1 MASKN
6 SATAEKKTPSAV
18 VSNNNGTVKHSSIE
32 HDNLLTNDQLIF
44 AYKKMLLAR
53 LIDEKEMNL
62 LKQGKILFHIS
73 GPGHEACQVAMAMA
87 MKPAYDWAYPYYRD
101 LAFSLAYGSTAKEI
115 FCENMHRTEGPSSH
129 GRQMP
134 SHYGNKSLRI
144 VGQSSPTG
152 TQYLQ
157 AVGTA
162 MGSRKEHNDEIT
174 YVSSGEG
181 ATSEGEF
188 AEAVS
193 WASREKFPVIF
204 YVQNNKYAISVHVKD
219 QIAGGSVAKLYCNY
233 PNLKTFNIDGTNFV
247 ESFATAKEAV
257 EYARAGNG
265 PCLIEAECVRLF
277 PHSSSDDPK
286 KYMPLEEIE
295 ADKRRDPIPKFE
307 KFLLEQ
313 KIVTQKDIEKFR
325 AEIKHEVEEA
335 ADYAEAAE
343 SPTADTVKRN
353 IFSPNIFVPKEGFVE
368 SEHKGSNIVMVDAI
382 NHALHEEM
390 KRNPKMLVYGE
401 DVADG
406 KGGVFTATKN
416 LTNKFGVERCFNS
429 PLAEASIMG
438 TAIGLA
444 VRGFK
449 PVVEIQFGDYIWP
462 AFMQIKDE
470 LVHMR
475 YRTDG
480 DWSCPVV
487 IRVAVG
493 GFIRGGLY
501 HSQSIEGFFTHI
513 PGLWVA
519 FPSTAADAKGLLKTA
534 IREDNP
540 VLFCEHKGLYRQQ
553 FASSPEPDNDYC
565 LPFGVAKVKKVGNDI
580 TIVTWGFMVQR
591 SIEAARKMEEKGVNC
606 EIIDLRTLCPWDK
619 ETVFNSVRK
628 TGKVLV
634 VHEDTKT
641 GGFGAE
647 IGMQIAEECFQYLDA
662 PLARVAA
669 LDAPIAFAPALE
681 SSILPQEHHITSAL
695 EKLAAF

>member
-1 MASKN
+1 MASKK
-6 SATAEKKTPSAV
+6 STLVEKKNTAAIETNGSMKYAAV
-18 VSNNNGTVKHSSIE
+18 NYK
-32 HDNLLTNDQLIF
+32 NLLSNDRLIA

-53 LIDEKEMNL
+53 MIDEREMNL

-73 GPGHEACQVAMAMA
+73 GPGHEAVQVAVAMA

-101 LAFSLAYGSTAKEI
+101 LAFSLAYGSTARGI
-115 FCENMHRTEGPSSH
+115 LCENMHRVEGPSSH

-134 SHYGNKSLRI
+134 SHYGDKNLRI

-152 TQYLQ
+152 TQFLQ

-162 MGSRKEHNDEIT
+162 MGSVKEGNDEIT

-188 AEAVS
+188 WEAIN
-193 WASREKFPVIF
+193 WATREKFPVLF
-204 YVQNNKYAISVHVKD
+204 VVQNNGYAISVPVEE
-219 QIAGGSVAKLYCNY
+219 QIAGGSLYSLLSGY
-233 PNLKTFNIDGTNFV
+233 PNLKRFRIDGTDFI
-247 ESFATAKEAV
+247 ESFKAAKEAV
-257 EYARAGNG
+257 EYCRGGNG
-265 PCLIEAECVRLF
+265 PAFIEAMCVRLF

-286 KYMPLEEIE
+286 KYRDPKEIE
-295 ADKRRDPIPKFE
+295 EDKKKDPIPKFE
-307 KFLLEQ
+307 RFLIEE
-313 KIVTQKDIEKFR
+313 KILSQPEIEKIR
-325 AEIKHEVEEA
+325 AEVKREVAQA
-335 ADYAEAAE
+335 AEYAESAP
-343 SPTADTVKRN
+343 SPTADTAERN
-353 IFSPNIFVPKEGFVE
+353 VFSPIIVVPKDGFEEPVHTGA
-368 SEHKGSNIVMVDAI
+368 SIVMVDAI

-390 KRNPKMLVYGE
+390 KRNPKVLVYGE

-406 KGGVFTATKN
+406 KGGVFTATKG
-416 LTNKFGVERCFNS
+416 LSTTFGYDRCFNS
-429 PLAEASIMG
+429 PLAEASIVG

-493 GFIRGGLY
+493 GYIRGGLY
-501 HSQSIEGFFTHI
+501 HSQSIEGIFAHI
-513 PGLWVA
+513 PGLWIA
-519 FPSTAADAKGLLKTA
+519 FPSNAADAKGLLKTA

-553 FASSPEPDNDYC
+553 FAATPEPDENYC
-565 LPFGVAKVKKVGNDI
+565 LPFGLAKVKKEGSDI
-580 TIVTWGFMVQR
+580 TIVTWGFLVQR
-591 SIEAARKMEEKGVNC
+591 SIEAARKLEDQGVSC

-619 ETVFNSVRK
+619 ETVYNSVRK
-628 TGKVLV
+628 TGKVLI

-647 IGMQIAEECFQYLDA
+647 IGTQIAEECFQYLDA
-662 PLARVAA
+662 PLMRVAA
-669 LDAPIAFAPALE
+669 LDTPIAFAPALE
-681 SSILPQEHHITSAL
+681 TAILPQEQHITSAL
-695 EKLAAF
+695 EKLAMF

>member
-1 MASKN
+1 MSSKKTTLREKA
-6 SATAEKKTPSAV
+6 SATHT
-18 VSNNNGTVKHSSIE
+18 NGSSTAHSKEVKLTKE
-32 HDNLLTNDQLIF
+32 QLLF
-44 AYKKMLLAR
+44 AYQTMLRAR

-62 LKQGKILFHIS
+62 LKHGKILFHIS
-73 GPGHEACQVAMAMA
+73 GPGHEAVQVAIAMA
-87 MKPAYDWAYPYYRD
+87 MKPKYDWAYPYYRD
-101 LAFSLAYGSTAKEI
+101 LAFSLAYGSTSKEI

-134 SHYGNKSLRI
+134 SHYGNKALRI

-162 MGSRKEHNDEIT
+162 MGSVKEKTDEIV

-188 AEAVS
+188 AEAVA
-193 WASREKFPVIF
+193 WASREKFPVLF
-204 YVQNNKYAISVHVKD
+204 CVQNNKYAISVRIED
-219 QIAGGSVAKLYCNY
+219 QIAGGSVAKLYENY
-233 PNLKTFNIDGTNFV
+233 PDLKTYNIDGTNFL
-247 ESFATAKEAV
+247 ESYQTAVEAV
-257 EYARAGNG
+257 AYCRSGKG
-265 PCLIEAECVRLF
+265 PVLIEADCVRLF

-286 KYMPLEEIE
+286 KYRPHEEIE
-295 ADKRRDPIPKFE
+295 EDKQRDPIPLFE
-307 KFLLEQ
+307 QYLLENKYCTKEQ
-313 KIVTQKDIEKFR
+313 LHSLHKEVKQ
-325 AEIKHEVEEA
+325 EIEEA
-335 ADYAEAAE
+335 VEYAENQP
-343 SPTADTVKRN
+343 SPTADTTERN
-353 IFSPNIFVPKEGFVE
+353 VFSPSIFISKENFTEPTHNGKNV
-368 SEHKGSNIVMVDAI
+368 VMVDAI

-390 KRNPKMLVYGE
+390 KRNPKMIVYGE
-401 DVADG
+401 DVADN
-406 KGGVFTATKN
+406 KGGVFSATKG
-416 LTNKFGVERCFNS
+416 LTNTFGIARCFNS
-429 PLAEASIMG
+429 PLAEASIVG
-438 TAIGLA
+438 TSIGLA

-462 AFMQIKDE
+462 AFMQIKNE

-493 GFIRGGLY
+493 GYIRGGLY
-501 HSQSIEGFFTHI
+501 HSQSIDGIFTHI

-519 FPSTAADAKGLLKTA
+519 MPSTAADAKGLLKTA

-553 FASSPEPDNDYC
+553 FAATPEPDEHYC
-565 LPFGVAKVKKVGNDI
+565 LPFGLAKVKREGSDI

-591 SIEAARKMEEKGVNC
+591 SIEAARKLEERGVSV
-606 EIIDLRTLCPWDK
+606 EIIDLRTLIPWDK

-647 IGMQIAEECFQYLDA
+647 IGMQIAETCFEYLDA

-669 LDAPIAFAPALE
+669 LDAPIPFAPALE
-681 SSILPQEHHITSAL
+681 NTVLPQEYHITNAL
-695 EKLAAF
+695 EKLAAY

>member
-1 MASKN
+1 MASKK
-6 SATAEKKTPSAV
+6 SAVLEKKKPAAV
-18 VSNNNGTVKHSSIE
+18 ESNGTMKYAGTDYQTLITKE
-32 HDNLLTNDQLIF
+32 QLIS

-53 LIDEKEMNL
+53 FIDEKEMNL
-62 LKQGKILFHIS
+62 LKQGKVLFHIS
-73 GPGHEACQVAMAMA
+73 GPGHEAVQVATAMA

-101 LAFSLAYGSTAKEI
+101 LAFSLAFGSTAKGI
-115 FCENMHRTEGPSSH
+115 LCENMHRTEGPSSH

-134 SHYGNKSLRI
+134 SHYGDKSLRI

-162 MGSRKEHNDEIT
+162 MGSVKEGNDEVT

-188 AEAVS
+188 WEAVN

-204 YVQNNKYAISVHVKD
+204 MVQNNGYAISVPVEE
-219 QIAGGSVAKLYCNY
+219 QIAGGSLYNLMSGY
-233 PNLKTFNIDGTNFV
+233 PHMKKSRIDGTDFI
-247 ESFATAKEAV
+247 ESFKAAKEAV
-257 EYARAGNG
+257 EHCRTGKG
-265 PCLIEAECVRLF
+265 PAFIEATCVRLF

-286 KYMPLEEIE
+286 KYRPAEEIE
-295 ADKRRDPIPKFE
+295 SDKKRDPIPKFE
-307 KFLLEQ
+307 RFLIEE
-313 KIVTQKDIEKFR
+313 KILASKDAEKIR
-325 AEIKHEVEEA
+325 AAVKQEVEEA
-335 ADYAEAAE
+335 ADYAEAAS
-343 SPTADTVKRN
+343 SPTADTVERN
-353 IFSPNIFVPKEGFVE
+353 VFSPNITVPKEGFEEPV
-368 SEHKGSNIVMVDAI
+368 HTGSSVVLVDAI

-406 KGGVFTATKN
+406 KGGVFSATKG
-416 LTNKFGVERCFNS
+416 LSTKFGNDRCFNS
-429 PLAEASIMG
+429 PLAEASIVG

-480 DWSCPVV
+480 DWACPVI

-501 HSQSIEGFFTHI
+501 HSQSIEGVFTHI

-519 FPSTAADAKGLLKTA
+519 FPSNAADAKGLLKTA

-553 FASSPEPDNDYC
+553 FAATPEPNDNYC
-565 LPFGVAKVKKVGNDI
+565 LPFGLAKVKKEGSDI

-591 SIEAARKMEEKGVNC
+591 SIEAARKLEEQGVSC
-606 EIIDLRTLCPWDK
+606 EIIDLRTLIPWDK

-628 TGKVLV
+628 TGKVLI

-647 IGMQIAEECFQYLDA
+647 IGTQIAEECFQYLDA
-662 PLARVAA
+662 PLMRVAA

-681 SSILPQEHHITSAL
+681 TSILPQEHHITSAL

>member
-1 MASKN
+1 MAPKR
-6 SATAEKKTPSAV
+6 TAAVKDLPPAAESNGTMKYEKTPFRE
-18 VSNNNGTVKHSSIE
+18 I
-32 HDNLLTNDQLIF
+32 LTDAQLIA
-44 AYKKMLLAR
+44 AYRTMLLAR
-53 LIDEKEMNL
+53 AIDEKEMIL

-73 GPGHEACQVAMAMA
+73 GPGHEAVQTAMAMA
-87 MKPAYDWAYPYYRD
+87 MRPAYDWAYPYYRD
-101 LAFSLAYGSTAKEI
+101 LAFSLAFGSTAKGI
-115 FCENMHRTEGPSSH
+115 LCENMHRTEGPSSH

-134 SHYGNKSLRI
+134 SHYGDKSLRI

-162 MGSRKEHNDEIT
+162 MGSVKEGNDEVT

-188 AEAVS
+188 WEAVN
-193 WASREKFPVIF
+193 WAAREKFPVIF
-204 YVQNNKYAISVHVKD
+204 MVQNNGYAISVPVQE
-219 QIAGGSVAKLYCNY
+219 QIAGGSLYRLMDGY
-233 PNLKTFNIDGTNFV
+233 PNMKKFAVDGTDFV
-247 ESFATAKEAV
+247 ESYKAAKEAV
-257 EYARAGNG
+257 EHCRSGQG
-265 PCLIEAECVRLF
+265 PAFIEASCVRLF

-286 KYMPLEEIE
+286 KYRPAGEIE
-295 ADKRRDPIPKFE
+295 EDKKRDPLPKFE
-307 KFLLEQ
+307 RFLVEQ
-313 KIVTQKDIEKFR
+313 RVLTLKQVEALR
-325 AEIKHEVEEA
+325 AEVRTEVEA
-335 ADYAEAAE
+335 AAEYAEAVT
-343 SPTADTVKRN
+343 SPTADTVERN
-353 IFSPNIFVPKEGFVE
+353 LFSPVIAVPKEGFEEPV
-368 SEHKGSNIVMVDAI
+368 HTGGSIVMVDAI

-406 KGGVFTATKN
+406 KGGVFTATKG
-416 LTNKFGVERCFNS
+416 LTNVFGGERCFNS
-429 PLAEASIMG
+429 PLAEASIVG

-493 GFIRGGLY
+493 GYIRGGLY
-501 HSQSIEGFFTHI
+501 HSQSIEGLFAHI
-513 PGLWVA
+513 PGLWIA
-519 FPSTAADAKGLLKTA
+519 FPSNAADAKGLLKTA

-553 FASSPEPDNDYC
+553 FAASPEPGDEYC
-565 LPFGVAKVKKVGNDI
+565 LPFGVAKVRREGSDI

-591 SIEAARKMEEKGVNC
+591 SIEAARKMEEHGVSC
-606 EIIDLRTLCPWDK
+606 EVIDLRTICPWDR
-619 ETVFNSVRK
+619 EAVFRSVRK
-628 TGKVLV
+628 TGKVLI
-634 VHEDTKT
+634 VHEDNKT

-647 IGMQIAEECFQYLDA
+647 IGTQIAEECFHHLDA
-662 PLARVAA
+662 PLQRVAA
-669 LDAPIAFAPALE
+669 LDTPIAFAPALE
-681 SSILPQEHHITSAL
+681 TSILPQEHHITAAL
-695 EKLAAF
+695 ERLAAF

>member
-1 MASKN
+1 MTS
-6 SATAEKKTPSAV
+6 KKTETLGKNISSEGVPS
-18 VSNNNGTVKHSSIE
+18 NGMLKYASSSYSS
-32 HDNLLTNDQLIF
+32 LLSKDQLIF

-53 LIDEKEMNL
+53 FIDEKEMNL

-73 GPGHEACQVAMAMA
+73 GPGHEAIQVAVAMA

-101 LAFSLAYGSTAKEI
+101 LAFSLAIGSTAKEI
-115 FCENMHRTEGPSSH
+115 LCENMHRIEGPSSH

-134 SHYGNKSLRI
+134 SHFGDKKLRI

-162 MGSRKEHNDEIT
+162 MGSVKEKNDEIT

-188 AEAVS
+188 WEAVN
-193 WASREKFPVIF
+193 WATREKFPVLF
-204 YVQNNKYAISVHVKD
+204 CVQNNKYAISVPVEH
-219 QIAGGSVAKLYCNY
+219 QIAGGSLYKLTSGY
-233 PNLKTFNIDGTNFV
+233 PNLKRFKIDGTDFI
-247 ESFATAKEAV
+247 ESYKAAKEAV
-257 EYARAGNG
+257 EYCRSGNG
-265 PCLIEAECVRLF
+265 PAFIEAECVRLF

-286 KYMPLEEIE
+286 KYRTPEDIADDKLKDPL
-295 ADKRRDPIPKFE
+295 PKFE
-307 KFLLEQ
+307 KFLLDHQ
-313 KIVTQKDIEKFR
+313 IVDHREIDLLRK
-325 AEIKHEVEEA
+325 EIKKEIEEA
-335 ADYAEAAE
+335 ADYAEAAA
-343 SPTADTVKRN
+343 SPTSDTAERN
-353 IFSPNIFVPKEGFVE
+353 VFSPNVVIGEKGFE
-368 SEHKGSNIVMVDAI
+368 EPNHTGKSIVMVDAI

-406 KGGVFTATKN
+406 KGGVFSATKG
-416 LTNKFGVERCFNS
+416 LSSTFGIERCFNS
-429 PLAEASIMG
+429 PLAEASIVG
-438 TAIGLA
+438 TSIGLA

-480 DWSCPVV
+480 EWSCPVV

-493 GFIRGGLY
+493 GYIRGGLY
-501 HSQSIEGFFTHI
+501 HSQSIEGIFTHI

-534 IREDNP
+534 IREENP

-553 FASSPEPDNDYC
+553 FAATPEPSDDYC
-565 LPFGVAKVKKVGNDI
+565 LPFGVAKIKKEGTDI

-591 SIEAARKMEEKGVNC
+591 SIEAARKLEERGVSV
-606 EIIDLRTLCPWDK
+606 EVIDLRTLIPWDK
-619 ETVFNSVRK
+619 ETVYRSAKK

-634 VHEDTKT
+634 VHEDSKT

-647 IGMQIAEECFQYLDA
+647 IAASIAEECFEFLDA
-662 PLARVAA
+662 PLARVAS
-669 LDAPIAFAPALE
+669 LDTPIAFAPALE
-681 SSILPQEHHITSAL
+681 TTILPQEHHITEAL
-695 EKLAAF
+695 EKLAAY

>member
-1 MASKN
+1 MAPKRTAAVKDLPP
-6 SATAEKKTPSAV
+6 SAASNGTMKYEKTPFRE
-18 VSNNNGTVKHSSIE
+18 I
-32 HDNLLTNDQLIF
+32 LTDAQLIA
-44 AYKKMLLAR
+44 AYRTMLLAR
-53 LIDEKEMNL
+53 AIDEKEMIL

-73 GPGHEACQVAMAMA
+73 GPGHEAVQTAMAMA
-87 MKPAYDWAYPYYRD
+87 MRPAYDWAYPYYRD
-101 LAFSLAYGSTAKEI
+101 LAFSLAFGSTAKGI
-115 FCENMHRTEGPSSH
+115 LCENMHRTEGPSSH

-134 SHYGNKSLRI
+134 SHYGDKSLRI

-162 MGSRKEHNDEIT
+162 MGSVKEGNDEVT

-188 AEAVS
+188 WEAVN
-193 WASREKFPVIF
+193 WAAREKFPVIF
-204 YVQNNKYAISVHVKD
+204 MVQNNGYAISVPVQE
-219 QIAGGSVAKLYCNY
+219 QIAGGSLYRLMDGY
-233 PNLKTFNIDGTNFV
+233 PNMKKFAVDGTDFV
-247 ESFATAKEAV
+247 ESYKAAKEAV
-257 EYARAGNG
+257 EHCRSGQG
-265 PCLIEAECVRLF
+265 PAFIEASCVRLF

-286 KYMPLEEIE
+286 KYRPAGEIE
-295 ADKRRDPIPKFE
+295 EDKKRDPLPKFE
-307 KFLLEQ
+307 RFLVEQ
-313 KIVTQKDIEKFR
+313 RVLTLKQAEALR
-325 AEIKHEVEEA
+325 AEVRTEVEA
-335 ADYAEAAE
+335 AAEYAEAAT
-343 SPTADTVKRN
+343 SPTADTVERN
-353 IFSPNIFVPKEGFVE
+353 LFSPVIAVPKEGFEEPV
-368 SEHKGSNIVMVDAI
+368 HTGGSIVMVDAI

-406 KGGVFTATKN
+406 KGGVFTATKG
-416 LTNKFGVERCFNS
+416 LTNVFGGERCFNS
-429 PLAEASIMG
+429 PLAEASIVG

-493 GFIRGGLY
+493 GYIRGGLY
-501 HSQSIEGFFTHI
+501 HSQSIEGLFAHI
-513 PGLWVA
+513 PGLWIA
-519 FPSTAADAKGLLKTA
+519 FPSNAADAKGLLKTA

-553 FASSPEPDNDYC
+553 FAASPEPGDEYC
-565 LPFGVAKVKKVGNDI
+565 LPFGVAKVRREGSDI

-591 SIEAARKMEEKGVNC
+591 SIEAARKMEEHGVSC
-606 EIIDLRTLCPWDK
+606 EVIDLRTICPWDR
-619 ETVFNSVRK
+619 EAVFRSVRK
-628 TGKVLV
+628 TGKVLI
-634 VHEDTKT
+634 VHEDNKT

-647 IGMQIAEECFQYLDA
+647 IGTQIAEECFHHLDA
-662 PLARVAA
+662 PLQRVAA
-669 LDAPIAFAPALE
+669 LDTPIAFAPALE
-681 SSILPQEHHITSAL
+681 TSILPQEHHITAAL
-695 EKLAAF
+695 ERLAAF

>member
-1 MASKN
+1 MASKKSDVLERTT
-6 SATAEKKTPSAV
+6 SAKTGTAI
-18 VSNNNGTVKHSSIE
+18 VSSNGKNGVLNTE
-32 HDNLLTNDQLIF
+32 RLLF
-44 AYKKMLLAR
+44 AYRTMLLAR
-53 LIDEKEMNL
+53 FIDEKEMNL

-73 GPGHEACQVAMAMA
+73 GPGHEAAQVAIAMA
-87 MKPAYDWAYPYYRD
+87 MKPGYDWSYPYYRD
-101 LAFSLAYGSTAKEI
+101 LAFSLAMGSTAKDI
-115 FCENMHRTEGPSSH
+115 LCENMHRIEGPSSH

-134 SHYGNKSLRI
+134 SHYGDKRYRI

-162 MGSRKEHNDEIT
+162 MGSRKEGNDEVT

-188 AEAVS
+188 AEAVA

-204 YVQNNKYAISVHVKD
+204 CVQNNKFAISVPVKD
-219 QIAGGSVAKLYCNY
+219 QIAGGSVARLYAGY
-233 PNLKTFNIDGTNFV
+233 PSLKTFDVDGTDFI
-247 ESFATAKEAV
+247 ESYRTAVEAV
-257 EYARAGNG
+257 EYCRSGNG
-265 PCLIEAECVRLF
+265 PAMIEAHCVRLF

-286 KYMPLEEIE
+286 KYMTAKEIE
-295 ADKRRDPIPKFE
+295 DDKAKDPIPKFE
-307 KFLLEQ
+307 KYLTDNGYCSAKELET
-313 KIVTQKDIEKFR
+313 IR
-325 AEIKHEVEEA
+325 AEVKKEVEDA
-335 ADYAEAAE
+335 ADYAEAAA
-343 SPTADTVKRN
+343 SPTADTAERN
-353 IFSPNIFVPKEGFVE
+353 VFSPVINIPKENFAEPVHAG
-368 SEHKGSNIVMVDAI
+368 GSIVMVDAI

-487 IRVAVG
+487 IRVATG
-493 GFIRGGLY
+493 GYIRGGLY

-519 FPSTAADAKGLLKTA
+519 MPSNAADAKGLLKTA

-553 FASSPEPDNDYC
+553 FAASPEPDDNYC
-565 LPFGVAKVKKVGNDI
+565 LPFGIGKVKREGTDI
-580 TIVTWGFMVQR
+580 TVVTWGFMVQR
-591 SIEAARKMEEKGVNC
+591 SIEAARKLEEKGVSV
-606 EIIDLRTLCPWDK
+606 EVIDLRTLIPWDK
-619 ETVFNSVRK
+619 ELVFNSVRK

-641 GGFGAE
+641 GGYGAE
-647 IGMQIAEECFQYLDA
+647 IGMQIAEECFEYLDA

-669 LDAPIAFAPALE
+669 LDAPIPFAPALE
-681 SSILPQEHHITSAL
+681 NSVLPQEHHITSAL

>member
-1 MASKN
+1 MASKKVEVLHSKSTSESTLTN
-6 SATAEKKTPSAV
+6 GTLKYATAS
-18 VSNNNGTVKHSSIE
+18 VSS
-32 HDNLLTNDQLIF
+32 LLTKDELIF
-44 AYKKMLLAR
+44 AYQKMLLAR
-53 LIDEKEMNL
+53 FIDEKEMNL

-73 GPGHEACQVAMAMA
+73 GPGHEAIQVAVAMA
-87 MKPAYDWAYPYYRD
+87 MKPSYDWAYPYYRD
-101 LAFSLAYGSTAKEI
+101 LAFSLAYGSTAQEI
-115 FCENMHRTEGPSSH
+115 FCENMHRIEGPSSH

-134 SHYGNKSLRI
+134 SHYGNKNLRI

-162 MGSRKEHNDEIT
+162 MGSVKEKNDEVT

-188 AEAVS
+188 WEAVN
-193 WASREKFPVIF
+193 WAAREKFPVIF
-204 YVQNNKYAISVHVKD
+204 CVQNNGYAISVPVEE
-219 QIAGGSVAKLYCNY
+219 QIAGGSLYKLLNGY
-233 PNLKTFNIDGTNFV
+233 PNLRRFRIDGTDFV
-247 ESFATAKEAV
+247 ESFKAAKEAV
-257 EYARAGNG
+257 EYCRAGNG
-265 PCLIEAECVRLF
+265 PAFIEAECVRLF

-286 KYMPLEEIE
+286 KYRSAEEI
-295 ADKRRDPIPKFE
+295 AQDKLKDPLPKFE
-307 KFLLEQ
+307 QFLLDQ
-313 KIVTQKDIEKFR
+313 KIIDQKEIERIRK
-325 AEIKHEVEEA
+325 EIKKEIEDA
-335 ADYAEAAE
+335 SDYAEAAE
-343 SPTADTVKRN
+343 SPTADTVERN
-353 IFSPNIFVPKEGFVE
+353 IFSPNVIVSKDGFAE
-368 SEHKGSNIVMVDAI
+368 PEHSGKNIVLVDAI

-390 KRNPKMLVYGE
+390 KRNPKMIVYGE
-401 DVADG
+401 DVADN
-406 KGGVFTATKN
+406 KGGVFSATKG
-416 LTNKFGVERCFNS
+416 LTNTFGIDRCFNS
-429 PLAEASIMG
+429 PLAEASIVG

-480 DWSCPVV
+480 DWSCPVI

-493 GFIRGGLY
+493 GYIRGGLY
-501 HSQSIEGFFTHI
+501 HSQSIEGIFTHI

-519 FPSTAADAKGLLKTA
+519 FPSNAADAKGLLKTA
-534 IREDNP
+534 IREENP

-553 FASSPEPDNDYC
+553 FAATLEPSDDYC
-565 LPFGVAKVKKVGNDI
+565 LPFGVASVKRAGNDI

-591 SIEAARKMEEKGVNC
+591 SIEAARKLEEKGISV
-606 EIIDLRTLCPWDK
+606 EVIDLRTLIPWDK
-619 ETVFNSVRK
+619 ETVFNSIKK

-647 IGMQIAEECFQYLDA
+647 IATSIAEECFEYLDA

-681 SSILPQEHHITSAL
+681 SAILPQEYHITSAL
-695 EKLAAF
+695 EKLAAY

>member
-1 MASKN
+1 MASKK
-6 SATAEKKTPSAV
+6 SAVLEKKKPNSH
-18 VSNNNGTVKHSSIE
+18 SNGVMKHVASSTKTA
-32 HDNLLTNDQLIF
+32 LTNEELIF
-44 AYKKMLLAR
+44 GFRKMLLAR
-53 LIDEKEMNL
+53 MIDEKEMNM

-73 GPGHEACQVAMAMA
+73 GPGHEAVQVATAMAMR
-87 MKPAYDWAYPYYRD
+87 PAYDWAYPYYRD

-134 SHYGNKSLRI
+134 SHYGNKNLRI

-152 TQYLQ
+152 TQFLQ

-162 MGSRKEHNDEIT
+162 MGSAMEKNNEVT

-188 AEAVS
+188 AESVA
-193 WASREKFPVIF
+193 WASRGKFPVIF
-204 YVQNNKYAISVHVKD
+204 VVQNNKYAISVPVEE
-219 QIAGGSVAKLYCNY
+219 QVPGGSVARLYSTH
-233 PNLKTFNIDGTNFV
+233 PNLKTFNIDGTDFL
-247 ESFATAKEAV
+247 ESYKAAKEAI
-257 EYARAGNG
+257 EYTRAGNG

-286 KYMPLEEIE
+286 KYRDSKEIE
-295 ADKRRDPIPKFE
+295 EDKRKDPIPKFE
-307 KFLLEQ
+307 KYLLENGILSS
-313 KIVTQKDIEKFR
+313 KEIESLKK
-325 AEIKHEVEEA
+325 EVKQEVEDA
-335 ADYAEAAE
+335 ADYAESAP
-343 SPTADTVKRN
+343 SPTADTVQRN
-353 IFSPNIFVPKEGFVE
+353 VYSPNIIVPKEGFVE
-368 SEHKGSNIVMVDAI
+368 PEHRGGSIVMVDAV

-390 KRNPKMLVYGE
+390 KRNSKMLVYGE

-406 KGGVFTATKN
+406 KGGVFTATKG
-416 LTNKFGVERCFNS
+416 LTTKFGVERCFNS

-493 GFIRGGLY
+493 GYIRGGLY
-501 HSQSIEGFFTHI
+501 HSQSIEGIFTHI
-513 PGLWVA
+513 PGLWIA
-519 FPSTAADAKGLLKTA
+519 FPSNAADAKGLLKTA
-534 IREDNP
+534 VREDNP

-553 FASSPEPDNDYC
+553 FAATSEPDDNYC
-565 LPFGVAKVKKVGNDI
+565 LPFGAAKVKKEGNDI

-591 SIEAARKMEEKGVNC
+591 SIEAARKVEGKGISIEV
-606 EIIDLRTLCPWDK
+606 IDLRTLNPWDK

-634 VHEDTKT
+634 VHEDNKT

-647 IGMQIAEECFQYLDA
+647 IGMQIAEECFEYLDA
-662 PLARVAA
+662 PLARVAS
-669 LDAPIAFAPALE
+669 LDTPVAFAPALE
-681 SSILPQEHHITSAL
+681 SAILPQEHHITRAL
-695 EKLAAF
+695 EKLAAY

>member
-1 MASKN
+1 MAL
-6 SATAEKKTPSAV
+6 KKSVVSDTKKSAV
-18 VSNNNGTVKHSSIE
+18 VDSNGTLKFE
-32 HDNLLTNDQLIF
+32 TTPYKDLLNREQIVF
-44 AYKKMLLAR
+44 AYRKMLLAR
-53 LIDEKEMNL
+53 SIDEKEMNL

-73 GPGHEACQVAMAMA
+73 GPGHEAVQVAMAMA
-87 MKPAYDWAYPYYRD
+87 MKPSYDWAYPYYRD
-101 LAFSLAYGSTAKEI
+101 LAFSLAYGSTARGI
-115 FCENMHRTEGPSSH
+115 LCENMHRTEGPSSH

-134 SHYGNKSLRI
+134 SHYGDKLLRI

-162 MGSRKEHNDEIT
+162 MGSVKENTDEVT

-188 AEAVS
+188 WEAVN

-204 YVQNNKYAISVHVKD
+204 MVQNNGYAISVPVEE
-219 QIAGGSVAKLYCNY
+219 QIAGGSLYALMAGY
-233 PNLKTFNIDGTNFV
+233 PNMKRFHVDGTDFI
-247 ESFATAKEAV
+247 ESYKAAKEAV
-257 EYARAGNG
+257 EYCRSGNG
-265 PCLIEAECVRLF
+265 PSFIEATCVRLF

-286 KYMPLEEIE
+286 KYRPAEEIE
-295 ADKRRDPIPKFE
+295 EDKKKDPIPRFE
-307 KFLLEQ
+307 RFLIEEKILSQ
-313 KIVTQKDIEKFR
+313 KEIEEIR
-325 AEIKHEVEEA
+325 IEIKQEVEMA
-335 ADYAEAAE
+335 AEYAESAP
-343 SPTADTVKRN
+343 SPAADTVERN
-353 IFSPNIFVPKEGFVE
+353 VFSPNIIVPKEGFEEPV
-368 SEHKGSNIVMVDAI
+368 HTGSNIVMVDAI

-390 KRNPKMLVYGE
+390 KRNPRILVYGE

-406 KGGVFTATKN
+406 KGGVFTATKG
-416 LTNKFGVERCFNS
+416 LTNTFGSDRCFNS
-429 PLAEASIMG
+429 PLAEASIVG

-444 VRGFK
+444 VRDFK

-493 GFIRGGLY
+493 GYIRGGLY
-501 HSQSIEGFFTHI
+501 HSQSIEGTFAHI
-513 PGLWVA
+513 PGIWIA
-519 FPSTAADAKGLLKTA
+519 FPSNAADAKGLLKTA
-534 IREDNP
+534 MREENP

-553 FASSPEPDNDYC
+553 FAASPEPNSDYC
-565 LPFGVAKVKKVGNDI
+565 LPFGVAKVKKEGTDI

-591 SIEAARKMEEKGVNC
+591 SIEAARKIEELGYSC
-606 EIIDLRTLCPWDK
+606 EIIDLRTICPWDK
-619 ETVFNSVRK
+619 ETVYRSVRK
-628 TGKVLV
+628 TGKVLI

-647 IGMQIAEECFQYLDA
+647 IGTQIAEECFEHLDA
-662 PLARVAA
+662 PLMRVGA
-669 LDAPIAFAPALE
+669 LDVPIAFAPALE
-681 SSILPQEHHITSAL
+681 TAILPQEHHITSAL
-695 EKLAAF
+695 EKLASY

>member
-1 MASKN
+1 MASKK
-6 SATAEKKTPSAV
+6 SATVDSPGSSAV
-18 VSNNNGTVKHSSIE
+18 ESNGSKKHAA
-32 HDNLLTNDQLIF
+32 DGRDVLLTNEQLIA

-53 LIDEKEMNL
+53 MIDEKEMNL

-73 GPGHEACQVAMAMA
+73 GPGHEAVQVAMAMA
-87 MKPAYDWAYPYYRD
+87 MKPGSDWAYPYYRD
-101 LAFSLAYGSTAKEI
+101 LAFSLAYGSTAKDI

-134 SHYGNKSLRI
+134 SHYGDKKLRI

-162 MGSRKEHNDEIT
+162 MGSVKEGNDEVT

-188 AEAVS
+188 WEAVN
-193 WASREKFPVIF
+193 WAAREKFPVIF
-204 YVQNNKYAISVHVKD
+204 MVQNNGYAISVPVEE
-219 QIAGGSVAKLYCNY
+219 QIAGGSLYALVSGY
-233 PNLKTFNIDGTNFV
+233 PNLKKFRIDGTDFI
-247 ESFATAKEAV
+247 ESYTAAREAV
-257 EYARAGNG
+257 AHCRAGNG
-265 PCLIEAECVRLF
+265 PAFIEATCVRLF

-286 KYMPLEEIE
+286 KYRQVAEIE
-295 ADKRRDPIPKFE
+295 EDKKKDPIPKYE
-307 KFLLEQ
+307 RYLIET
-313 KIVTQKDIEKFR
+313 KILTQKNIDAIRTDVK
-325 AEIKHEVEEA
+325 KEVEDA
-335 ADYAEAAE
+335 ADYAESAP
-343 SPTADTVKRN
+343 SPSADSVERN
-353 IFSPNIFVPKEGFVE
+353 ILSPVIAVPKDGFEEPV
-368 SEHKGSNIVMVDAI
+368 HAGSNIVLVDAI

-406 KGGVFTATKN
+406 KGGVFSATKG
-416 LTNKFGVERCFNS
+416 LSTTFGVDRCFNS
-429 PLAEASIMG
+429 PLAEASIVG

-493 GFIRGGLY
+493 GYIRGGLY
-501 HSQSIEGFFTHI
+501 HSQSIEGIFTHI
-513 PGLWVA
+513 PGLWIA
-519 FPSTAADAKGLLKTA
+519 FPSNAADAKGLLKTA

-553 FASSPEPDNDYC
+553 FAATPEPGDGYC
-565 LPFGVAKVKKVGNDI
+565 LPFGVAKVKKEGTDI

-591 SIEAARKMEEKGVNC
+591 SIEAARKLEEQGVSC
-606 EIIDLRTLCPWDK
+606 EIIDLRTLAPWDK
-619 ETVFNSVRK
+619 ETVFHSVRK
-628 TGKVLV
+628 TGKVLI

-647 IGMQIAEECFQYLDA
+647 IGTQIAEECFQFLDA
-662 PLARVAA
+662 PLMRVAA

-681 SSILPQEHHITSAL
+681 TAILPQEHHITTAL

>member
-1 MASKN
+1 M
-6 SATAEKKTPSAV
+6 EKKKPAQPAAGGKKSEAL
-18 VSNNNGTVKHSSIE
+18 NGVLKKE
-32 HDNLLTNDQLIF
+32 QLLF
-44 AYKKMLLAR
+44 AYRTMLLAR
-53 LIDEKEMNL
+53 FIDEKEMNL

-73 GPGHEACQVAMAMA
+73 GPGHEAAQVAIAMA
-87 MKPAYDWAYPYYRD
+87 MKPGYDWAYPYYRD
-101 LAFSLAYGSTAKEI
+101 LAFSLGLGSTAKDI
-115 FCENMHRTEGPSSH
+115 LCENMHRIEGPSSH

-134 SHYGNKSLRI
+134 SHYGDKRYRI

-162 MGSRKEHNDEIT
+162 MGSRKEGNDEIT

-188 AEAVS
+188 SEAVA
-193 WASREKFPVIF
+193 WASLEKFPVLF
-204 YVQNNKYAISVHVKD
+204 CVQNNKFAISVPVKE
-219 QIAGGSVAKLYCNY
+219 QIAGGSVARLYSSY
-233 PNLKTFNIDGTNFV
+233 PNLKAFEIDGTDFI
-247 ESFATAKEAV
+247 ESYRTALEAV
-257 EYARAGNG
+257 DYCRSGKG
-265 PCLIEAECVRLF
+265 PALIEAHCVRLF

-286 KYMPLEEIE
+286 KYMTAKEIE
-295 ADKRRDPIPKFE
+295 ENKAKDPIPKFE
-307 KFLLEQ
+307 HYLSANGYASA
-313 KIVTQKDIEKFR
+313 KDFEAIR
-325 AEIKHEVEEA
+325 AAVKKEVEEA
-335 ADYAEAAE
+335 SDYAEAAP
-343 SPTADTVKRN
+343 SPSADTAERN
-353 IFSPNIFVPKEGFVE
+353 VFSPNIVVPKEHFVE
-368 SEHKGSNIVMVDAI
+368 PLHNGKSIVMVDAI

-390 KRNPKMLVYGE
+390 KRNPKMIVYGE

-406 KGGVFTATKN
+406 KGGVFTATKG
-416 LTNKFGVERCFNS
+416 LTTKFGQDRCFNS
-429 PLAEASIMG
+429 PLAEASIVG

-480 DWSCPVV
+480 DWTCPVV
-487 IRVAVG
+487 IRVATG
-493 GFIRGGLY
+493 GYIRGGLY
-501 HSQSIEGFFTHI
+501 HSQSIEGIFTHI
-513 PGLWVA
+513 PGIWIA
-519 FPSTAADAKGLLKTA
+519 MPSNAADAKGLLKTA
-534 IREDNP
+534 IREENP

-553 FASSPEPDNDYC
+553 FAASNEPDDNYC
-565 LPFGVAKVKKVGNDI
+565 LPFGCAKVKREGSDI

-591 SIEAARKMEEKGVNC
+591 SIEAARKLEAKGVSV
-606 EIIDLRTLCPWDK
+606 EVIDLRTMIPWDK
-619 ETVFNSVRK
+619 EMVYNSVRK
-628 TGKVLV
+628 TGKVLI

-647 IGMQIAEECFQYLDA
+647 IGMQIAEECFEHLDA

-669 LDAPIAFAPALE
+669 MDAPIPFAPALE
-681 SSILPQEHHITSAL
+681 NAVLPQEHHITAAL

>member
-1 MASKN
+1 MSSKK
-6 SATAEKKTPSAV
+6 TVLIEKKKSSQHTNGSPMKSHT
-18 VSNNNGTVKHSSIE
+18 SNGALSKE
-32 HDNLLTNDQLIF
+32 RLLT
-44 AYKKMLLAR
+44 AYRKMLLAR
-53 LIDEKEMNL
+53 FIDEKEMNL

-73 GPGHEACQVAMAMA
+73 GPGHEAVQVAIGMAL
-87 MKPAYDWAYPYYRD
+87 KSGYDWAYPYYRD
-101 LAFSLAYGSTAKEI
+101 LAFSLALGSTAKDI
-115 FCENMHRTEGPSSH
+115 FCENMHRVEGPSSH

-134 SHYGNKSLRI
+134 SHYGDKRYRI

-162 MGSRKEHNDEIT
+162 MGSRKEGNDEVT

-188 AEAVS
+188 AEAVG
-193 WASREKFPVIF
+193 WASREKFPVLF
-204 YVQNNKYAISVHVKD
+204 CVQNNKFAISVPVKD
-219 QIAGGSVAKLYCNY
+219 QIAGGSVSRLYSAY
-233 PNLKTFNIDGTNFV
+233 PNLKTYDVDGTDFI
-247 ESFATAKEAV
+247 ESYRIAVEAV
-257 EYARAGNG
+257 EYCRSGKG
-265 PCLIEAECVRLF
+265 PAMIEAHCVRLF

-286 KYMPLEEIE
+286 KYMTAKEIE
-295 ADKRRDPIPKFE
+295 EDKAKDPIPKFE
-307 KFLLEQ
+307 KYLTNNGYALAKDLE
-313 KIVTQKDIEKFR
+313 VTR
-325 AEIKHEVEEA
+325 ADVKKEVEDA
-335 ADYAEAAE
+335 ADYAESAI
-343 SPTADTVKRN
+343 SPAADTAERN
-353 IFSPNIFVPKEGFVE
+353 VFSPNIVIPKENFVE
-368 SEHKGSNIVMVDAI
+368 PVHAGKNIVMVDAI

-390 KRNPKMLVYGE
+390 KRNPKMVIYGE

-406 KGGVFTATKN
+406 KGGVFTATKG
-416 LTNKFGVERCFNS
+416 LTTKFGNDRCFNS
-429 PLAEASIMG
+429 PLAEASIVG

-462 AFMQIKDE
+462 AFMQVKDE

-487 IRVAVG
+487 IRVATG
-493 GFIRGGLY
+493 GYIRGGLY
-501 HSQSIEGFFTHI
+501 HSQSIEGYFTHI
-513 PGLWVA
+513 PGIWVA
-519 FPSTAADAKGLLKTA
+519 MPSNAADAKGLLKTA
-534 IREDNP
+534 VREDNP

-553 FASSPEPDNDYC
+553 FAATNEPSDDYC
-565 LPFGVAKVKKVGNDI
+565 LPFGLAKVKREGNDV
-580 TIVTWGFMVQR
+580 TVVTWGFMVQR
-591 SIEAARKMEEKGVNC
+591 SIEAARKMEEKGVSV
-606 EIIDLRTLCPWDK
+606 EVIDLRTLIPWDK

-647 IGMQIAEECFQYLDA
+647 IGMQIAEECFEYLDA

-669 LDAPIAFAPALE
+669 LDAPIPFAPALE
-681 SSILPQEHHITSAL
+681 NAVLPQEHHITTAL
-695 EKLAAF
+695 GKLAAF

>member
-1 MASKN
+1 MAPKR
-6 SATAEKKTPSAV
+6 TAAVKDLPPAAESNGTMKYEKTPFRE
-18 VSNNNGTVKHSSIE
+18 I
-32 HDNLLTNDQLIF
+32 LTDAQLIA
-44 AYKKMLLAR
+44 AYRTMLLAR
-53 LIDEKEMNL
+53 AIDEKEMIL

-73 GPGHEACQVAMAMA
+73 GPGHEAVQTAMAMA
-87 MKPAYDWAYPYYRD
+87 MRPAYDWAYPYYRD
-101 LAFSLAYGSTAKEI
+101 LAFSLAFGSTAKGI
-115 FCENMHRTEGPSSH
+115 LCENMHRTEGPSSH

-134 SHYGNKSLRI
+134 SHYGDKSLRI

-162 MGSRKEHNDEIT
+162 MGSVKEGNDEVT

-188 AEAVS
+188 WEAVN
-193 WASREKFPVIF
+193 WAAREKFPVIF
-204 YVQNNKYAISVHVKD
+204 MVQNNGYAISVPVQE
-219 QIAGGSVAKLYCNY
+219 QIAGGSLYRLMDGY
-233 PNLKTFNIDGTNFV
+233 PNMKKFAVDGTDFV
-247 ESFATAKEAV
+247 ESYKAAKEAV
-257 EYARAGNG
+257 EHCRSGQG
-265 PCLIEAECVRLF
+265 PAFIEASCVRLF

-286 KYMPLEEIE
+286 KYRPAGEIE
-295 ADKRRDPIPKFE
+295 EDKKRDPLPKFE
-307 KFLLEQ
+307 RFLVEQ
-313 KIVTQKDIEKFR
+313 RVLTLKQAEALR
-325 AEIKHEVEEA
+325 AEVRTEVEA
-335 ADYAEAAE
+335 AAEYAEAAT
-343 SPTADTVKRN
+343 SPTADTVERN
-353 IFSPNIFVPKEGFVE
+353 LFSPVIAVPKEGFEEPV
-368 SEHKGSNIVMVDAI
+368 HTGGSIVMVDAI

-406 KGGVFTATKN
+406 KGGVFTATKG
-416 LTNKFGVERCFNS
+416 LTNVFGGERCFNS
-429 PLAEASIMG
+429 PLAEASIVG

-493 GFIRGGLY
+493 GYIRGGLY
-501 HSQSIEGFFTHI
+501 HSQSIEGLFAHI
-513 PGLWVA
+513 PGLWIA
-519 FPSTAADAKGLLKTA
+519 FPSNAADAKGLLKTA

-553 FASSPEPDNDYC
+553 FAASPEPGDEYC
-565 LPFGVAKVKKVGNDI
+565 LPFGVAKVRREGSDI

-591 SIEAARKMEEKGVNC
+591 SIEAARKMEEHGVSC
-606 EIIDLRTLCPWDK
+606 EVIDLRTICPWDR
-619 ETVFNSVRK
+619 EAVFRSVRK
-628 TGKVLV
+628 TGKVLI
-634 VHEDTKT
+634 VHEDNKT

-647 IGMQIAEECFQYLDA
+647 IGTQIAEECFHHLDA
-662 PLARVAA
+662 PLQRVAA
-669 LDAPIAFAPALE
+669 LDTPIAFAPALE
-681 SSILPQEHHITSAL
+681 TSILPQEHHITAAL
-695 EKLAAF
+695 ERLAAF

>member
-1 MASKN
+1 MASKK
-6 SATAEKKTPSAV
+6 SAVLEKKHPAH
-18 VSNNNGTVKHSSIE
+18 SNGVMTSSQLHNGVLKKE
-32 HDNLLTNDQLIF
+32 QLMF
-44 AYKKMLLAR
+44 AYRTMVLAR
-53 LIDEKEMNL
+53 YIDEKEMNL

-73 GPGHEACQVAMAMA
+73 GPGHEAAQVAIAMA
-87 MKPAYDWAYPYYRD
+87 MKSGYDWAYPYYRD
-101 LAFSLAYGSTAKEI
+101 LAFSLAYGTTAKDI
-115 FCENMHRTEGPSSH
+115 LCENMHRIEGPSSH

-134 SHYGNKSLRI
+134 SHYGDKRYRI

-162 MGSRKEHNDEIT
+162 MGSRKEGNDEVT

-188 AEAVS
+188 AEAVA

-204 YVQNNKYAISVHVKD
+204 CVQNNKFAISVPVKD
-219 QIAGGSVAKLYCNY
+219 QIVGGSVARLYSAY
-233 PNLKTFNIDGTNFV
+233 PNLKTFEIDGTDFL
-247 ESFATAKEAV
+247 ESFRAASEAV
-257 EYARAGNG
+257 AYARSGNG
-265 PCLIEAECVRLF
+265 PAMIEAHCVRLF

-286 KYMPLEEIE
+286 KYMTAKQIEE
-295 ADKRRDPIPKFE
+295 DKAKDPIPKFE
-307 KFLLEQ
+307 KYL
-313 KIVTQKDIEKFR
+313 IANGYASQKDLDAVRVEVK
-325 AEIKHEVEEA
+325 KEVEA
-335 ADYAEAAE
+335 ASDYAEAAA
-343 SPTADTVKRN
+343 SPTADTALRN
-353 IFSPNIFVPKEGFVE
+353 VFSPNVIVPKENFVE
-368 SEHKGSNIVMVDAI
+368 PMHNGTSIVMVDAI

-390 KRNPKMLVYGE
+390 KRNPKMVVYGE

-416 LTNKFGVERCFNS
+416 LTNKFGADRCFNS

-480 DWSCPVV
+480 DWTCPVV
-487 IRVAVG
+487 IRVATG
-493 GFIRGGLY
+493 GYIRGGLY
-501 HSQSIEGFFTHI
+501 HSQSIEGIFTHV
-513 PGLWVA
+513 PGLWIA
-519 FPSTAADAKGLLKTA
+519 MPSNAADAKGLLKTA
-534 IREDNP
+534 IREENP

-553 FASSPEPDNDYC
+553 FAATNEPDENYC
-565 LPFGVAKVKKVGNDI
+565 LPFGVAKVKREGTDI
-580 TIVTWGFMVQR
+580 TVVTWGFMVQR
-591 SIEAARKMEEKGVNC
+591 SIEAARKLEEKGISV
-606 EIIDLRTLCPWDK
+606 EVIDLRTLIPWDK
-619 ETVFNSVRK
+619 ETVYNSIRK

-647 IGMQIAEECFQYLDA
+647 IGMQIAEECFEHLDA

-669 LDAPIAFAPALE
+669 LDAPIPFAPALE
-681 SSILPQEHHITSAL
+681 NTVLPQEHHITSAL

>member
-1 MASKN
+1 MASK
-6 SATAEKKTPSAV
+6 KSAV
-18 VSNNNGTVKHSSIE
+18 LENKKPNSHSNGVMKHGASSIKTA
-32 HDNLLTNDQLIF
+32 LTNEELIF
-44 AYKKMLLAR
+44 GYRTMLLAR
-53 LIDEKEMNL
+53 MIDEKEMNM

-73 GPGHEACQVAMAMA
+73 GPGHEAVQVATAMAMR
-87 MKPAYDWAYPYYRD
+87 PAYDWAYPYYRD

-115 FCENMHRTEGPSSH
+115 FCENMHRIEGPSSH

-134 SHYGNKSLRI
+134 SHYGNKNLRI

-152 TQYLQ
+152 TQFLQ

-162 MGSRKEHNDEIT
+162 MGSAKEKNDEVT

-188 AEAVS
+188 AEAVA
-193 WASREKFPVIF
+193 WASRGKFPVIF
-204 YVQNNKYAISVHVKD
+204 VVQNNKYAISVPVEE
-219 QIAGGSVAKLYCNY
+219 QVPGGSVARLYSAY
-233 PNLKTFNIDGTNFV
+233 PNLKTFNIDGTDFL
-247 ESFATAKEAV
+247 ESYKAAKEAI

-286 KYMPLEEIE
+286 KYRDSKEIE
-295 ADKRRDPIPKFE
+295 EDKRKDPIPKSE
-307 KFLLEQ
+307 KYLLENGILSS
-313 KIVTQKDIEKFR
+313 KEIENLKK
-325 AEIKHEVEEA
+325 EVKQEVEDA
-335 ADYAEAAE
+335 ADYAESAP
-343 SPTADTVKRN
+343 SPTADTVQRN
-353 IFSPNIFVPKEGFVE
+353 VYSPNIIVPKEGFVE
-368 SEHKGSNIVMVDAI
+368 PEHQGGSIVMVDAI

-406 KGGVFTATKN
+406 KGGVFSATKG
-416 LTNKFGVERCFNS
+416 LTTKFGVERCFNS

-480 DWSCPVV
+480 DWSCPVM

-493 GFIRGGLY
+493 GYIRGGLY
-501 HSQSIEGFFTHI
+501 HSQSIEGIFTHI
-513 PGLWVA
+513 PGLWIA
-519 FPSTAADAKGLLKTA
+519 FPSNAADAKGLLKTA
-534 IREDNP
+534 VREDNP

-553 FASSPEPDNDYC
+553 FAATPEPDDNYC
-565 LPFGVAKVKKVGNDI
+565 LPFGAAKVKKEGNDI

-591 SIEAARKMEEKGVNC
+591 SIEAARKVEGKGISIEV
-606 EIIDLRTLCPWDK
+606 IDLRTLNPWDK

-634 VHEDTKT
+634 VHEDNKT

-647 IGMQIAEECFQYLDA
+647 IGMQIAEECFEYLDA
-662 PLARVAA
+662 PLARVAS
-669 LDAPIAFAPALE
+669 LDTPVAFAPALE
-681 SSILPQEHHITSAL
+681 SAILTQEHHITSAL
-695 EKLAAF
+695 EKLAAY

>member
-1 MASKN
+1 MASKR
-6 SATAEKKTPSAV
+6 SAEVLSAPVNGPSSAV
-18 VSNNNGTVKHSSIE
+18 STNGVL
-32 HDNLLTNDQLIF
+32 DRDRLLF
-44 AYKKMLLAR
+44 AYRTMLLAR
-53 LIDEKEMNL
+53 YVDEKEMNL

-73 GPGHEACQVAMAMA
+73 GPGHEAAQVAIAMAMRSGH
-87 MKPAYDWAYPYYRD
+87 DWSYPYYRD
-101 LAFSLAYGSTAKEI
+101 LAFSLAMGSTPKDI
-115 FCENMHRTEGPSSH
+115 LCENMHRIEGPSSH

-134 SHYGNKSLRI
+134 SHYGDKRYRI

-162 MGSRKEHNDEIT
+162 MGSVKEGKNEVT

-188 AEAVS
+188 AEAVA
-193 WASREKFPVIF
+193 WASRGKFPVLF
-204 YVQNNKYAISVHVKD
+204 CVQNNKFAISVPVTE
-219 QIAGGSVAKLYCNY
+219 QIAGGSVARLYSAY
-233 PNLKTFNIDGTNFV
+233 PNLKVFDVDGTDFIA
-247 ESFATAKEAV
+247 SYKAAKDAV
-257 EYARAGNG
+257 EYCRSGKG
-265 PCLIEAECVRLF
+265 PAMIEAHCVRLF

-286 KYMPLEEIE
+286 KYMTPQQIAE
-295 ADKRRDPIPKFE
+295 DKAKDPIPKFE
-307 KFLLEQ
+307 TYL
-313 KIVTQKDIEKFR
+313 IEKGYCSAKELEAIR
-325 AEIKHEVEEA
+325 ASAKKEVEEA
-335 ADYAEAAE
+335 ADHAEAAA
-343 SPTADTVKRN
+343 SPTADTAMRN
-353 IFSPNIFVPKEGFVE
+353 VFSPVITVPKEGFTEPVHAGK
-368 SEHKGSNIVMVDAI
+368 SIVMVDAI

-416 LTNKFGVERCFNS
+416 LTNVFGQERCFNS

-493 GFIRGGLY
+493 GYIRGGLY
-501 HSQSIEGFFTHI
+501 HSQSIEGIFTHV

-519 FPSTAADAKGLLKTA
+519 MPSTAADAKGLLKTA

-553 FASSPEPDNDYC
+553 FAATPEPDENYC
-565 LPFGVAKVKKVGNDI
+565 IPFGLASVKRSGTDV
-580 TIVTWGFMVQR
+580 TVVTWGFMVQR
-591 SIEAARKMEEKGVNC
+591 SLEAARKMEEKGISV
-606 EIIDLRTLCPWDK
+606 EVIDLRTLIPWDK
-619 ETVFNSVRK
+619 EAVYASVRK

-647 IGMQIAEECFQYLDA
+647 IGMQIAEECFEHLDA

-669 LDAPIAFAPALE
+669 LDAPIPFAPALE
-681 SSILPQEHHITSAL
+681 NTVLPQEHHITSAL
-695 EKLAAF
+695 ERLAAY

>member
-1 MASKN
+1 MASKK
-6 SATAEKKTPSAV
+6 TTVVEKRHSGGMD
-18 VSNNNGTVKHSSIE
+18 SNGSMKYEGVPFRT
-32 HDNLLTNDQLIF
+32 LLTSDLLIT

-53 LIDEKEMNL
+53 YIDEKEMKL

-73 GPGHEACQVAMAMA
+73 GPGHEAVQVAMALA

-101 LAFSLAYGSTAKEI
+101 LAFSLAYGSTAKDI
-115 FCENMHRTEGPSSH
+115 LCENMHRVEGPSSH

-134 SHYGNKSLRI
+134 SHYGDKKLRI

-162 MGSRKEHNDEIT
+162 MGSVKEENDEVT

-188 AEAVS
+188 WEAVN

-204 YVQNNKYAISVHVKD
+204 MVQNNGYAISVPVEE
-219 QIAGGSVAKLYCNY
+219 QIAGGSLYTLMSGY
-233 PNLKTFNIDGTNFV
+233 PNMKKFRIDGTDFI
-247 ESFATAKEAV
+247 ESFKAAKEAV
-257 EYARAGNG
+257 EYCRSGKG
-265 PCLIEAECVRLF
+265 PAFIEAVCVRLF

-286 KYMPLEEIE
+286 KYRPTEEIE
-295 ADKRRDPIPKFE
+295 ADKKKDPIPKFE
-307 KFLLEQ
+307 QFLIDEKIISQ
-313 KIVTQKDIEKFR
+313 KEIEKIK
-325 AEIKHEVEEA
+325 AEVKAEVEIA
-335 ADYAEAAE
+335 ADYAEAAP
-343 SPTADTVKRN
+343 SPTADTVERN
-353 IFSPNIFVPKEGFVE
+353 IFSPNVVIPKKNFEEPVHSG
-368 SEHKGSNIVMVDAI
+368 GTIVMVDAL

-390 KRNPKMLVYGE
+390 KRNKKMLVYGE

-406 KGGVFTATKN
+406 KGGVFSATKGLSN
-416 LTNKFGVERCFNS
+416 TFGVSRCFNS
-429 PLAEASIMG
+429 PLAEASIVG

-480 DWSCPVV
+480 DWSCPAV

-493 GFIRGGLY
+493 GYIRGGLY
-501 HSQSIEGFFTHI
+501 HSQSIEGIFAHI
-513 PGLWVA
+513 PGLWIA
-519 FPSTAADAKGLLKTA
+519 FPSNAADAKGLLKTA
-534 IREDNP
+534 IREENP

-553 FASSPEPDNDYC
+553 FAASPEPADDYC
-565 LPFGVAKVKKVGNDI
+565 LPFGLAKVKKEGTDI
-580 TIVTWGFMVQR
+580 SIITWGFMVQR
-591 SIEAARKMEEKGVNC
+591 SIEAARKMEALGVSC

-619 ETVFNSVRK
+619 ETVFASVRK
-628 TGKVLV
+628 TGKVLI

-647 IGMQIAEECFQYLDA
+647 IGTQIAEECFQHLDA
-662 PLARVAA
+662 PLMRVAA

-681 SSILPQEHHITSAL
+681 TSILPQEHHITSAL

>member
-1 MASKN
+1 MASKK
-6 SATAEKKTPSAV
+6 TAADVQAPTDRSPGVNKNT
-18 VSNNNGTVKHSSIE
+18 NGKDS
-32 HDNLLTNDQLIF
+32 LLDKGRLTF
-44 AYKKMLLAR
+44 AYRTMLLAR
-53 LIDEKEMNL
+53 FIDEKEMNL

-73 GPGHEACQVAMAMA
+73 GPGHEAAQVAIAMAMR
-87 MKPAYDWAYPYYRD
+87 PGYDWSYPYYRD
-101 LAFSLAYGSTAKEI
+101 LAFSLAMGSTAKDI
-115 FCENMHRTEGPSSH
+115 LCENMHRIEGPSSH

-134 SHYGNKSLRI
+134 SHYGDKRYRI

-162 MGSRKEHNDEIT
+162 MGSRKEGNDEVT

-188 AEAVS
+188 AEAVA
-193 WASREKFPVIF
+193 WASRGKFPVIF
-204 YVQNNKYAISVHVKD
+204 CVQNNKFAISVPVKD
-219 QIAGGSVAKLYCNY
+219 QIAGGSVAKLYRAY
-233 PNLKTFNIDGTNFV
+233 PNLKTFDVDGTDFIA
-247 ESFATAKEAV
+247 SYQTAREAV
-257 EYARAGNG
+257 EYCRSGQG
-265 PCLIEAECVRLF
+265 PAMIEAHCVRLF

-286 KYMPLEEIE
+286 KYMTQQEIE
-295 ADKRRDPIPKFE
+295 DDKAKDPIPKFE
-307 KFLLEQ
+307 SYLISNGYFSAQELET
-313 KIVTQKDIEKFR
+313 IR
-325 AEIKHEVEEA
+325 ADVKKEVEDA
-335 ADYAEAAE
+335 SDYAEAAP
-343 SPTADTVKRN
+343 SPTAETAERN
-353 IFSPNIFVPKEGFVE
+353 VFSPVINVPKQDFVE
-368 SEHKGSNIVMVDAI
+368 PVHSGGSIVMVDAI

-416 LTNKFGVERCFNS
+416 LTNKFGVDRCFNS

-487 IRVAVG
+487 IRVATG
-493 GFIRGGLY
+493 GYIRGGLY
-501 HSQSIEGFFTHI
+501 HSQSIEGYFTHI
-513 PGLWVA
+513 PGMWIA
-519 FPSTAADAKGLLKTA
+519 MPSNAADAKGLLKTA

-553 FASSPEPDNDYC
+553 FAASPEPDDEYC
-565 LPFGVAKVKKVGNDI
+565 LPFGVGKIKREGTDI
-580 TIVTWGFMVQR
+580 TVVTWGFMVQR
-591 SIEAARKMEEKGVNC
+591 SVEAARKMEEKGVSV
-606 EIIDLRTLCPWDK
+606 EVIDLRTLIPWDK
-619 ETVFNSVRK
+619 ELVFNSIRK
-628 TGKVLV
+628 TGKVLI

-641 GGFGAE
+641 GGYGAE
-647 IGMQIAEECFQYLDA
+647 IGMQISEECFEYLDA

-669 LDAPIAFAPALE
+669 LDAPIPFAPALE
-681 SSILPQEHHITSAL
+681 NTVLPQEHHITSAL

>member
-1 MASKN
+1 MSSRKP
-6 SATAEKKTPSAV
+6 TVLEKKKPTAY
-18 VSNNNGTVKHSSIE
+18 SNGSTGTKHST
-32 HDNLLTNDQLIF
+32 NGLLKKDQLLF
-44 AYKKMLLAR
+44 AYRTMRLAR
-53 LIDEKEMNL
+53 YIDEKEMNL

-73 GPGHEACQVAMAMA
+73 GPGHEAIQVAVAMA
-87 MKPAYDWAYPYYRD
+87 MKPGYDWAYPYYRD
-101 LAFSLAYGSTAKEI
+101 LAFSLAYGSTAKDI
-115 FCENMHRTEGPSSH
+115 FCENMHRIEGPSSH

-134 SHYGNKSLRI
+134 SHYGDKRYRI

-162 MGSRKEHNDEIT
+162 MGSRKEKCDEVT

-204 YVQNNKYAISVHVKD
+204 CVQNNKFAISVPVKD
-219 QIAGGSVAKLYCNY
+219 QIAGGSVARLYSAY
-233 PNLKTFNIDGTNFV
+233 PNLKTFDIDGTDFI
-247 ESFATAKEAV
+247 ESFRTAVEAV
-257 EYARAGNG
+257 EYCRSGKG
-265 PCLIEAECVRLF
+265 PVMIEAHCVRLF

-286 KYMPLEEIE
+286 KYMTAKEIDE
-295 ADKRRDPIPKFE
+295 DKAKDPIPKFE
-307 KFLLEQ
+307 KYLTENGYCTTKELET
-313 KIVTQKDIEKFR
+313 IR
-325 AEIKHEVEEA
+325 AEVKKEVEDA
-335 ADYAEAAE
+335 SDYAEAAP
-343 SPTADTVKRN
+343 SPTADTVERN
-353 IFSPNIFVPKEGFVE
+353 VFSPNIFIPKENFVE
-368 SEHKGSNIVMVDAI
+368 PEHTGKSIVMVDAI

-390 KRNPKMLVYGE
+390 KRNPRMIVYGE

-416 LTNKFGVERCFNS
+416 LTNTFGIDRCFNS

-462 AFMQIKDE
+462 AFMQVKDE

-487 IRVAVG
+487 IRVATG
-493 GFIRGGLY
+493 GYIRGGLY
-501 HSQSIEGFFTHI
+501 HSQSIEGYFTHI

-519 FPSTAADAKGLLKTA
+519 MPSNAADAKGLLKTA

-553 FASSPEPDNDYC
+553 FAATKEPDENYC
-565 LPFGVAKVKKVGNDI
+565 LPFGLANVKREGNDV

-591 SIEAARKMEEKGVNC
+591 SIEAARKLEEKGVSV
-606 EIIDLRTLCPWDK
+606 EVIDLRTLIPWDK
-619 ETVFNSVRK
+619 ETVFNSIRK

-641 GGFGAE
+641 GGYGAE
-647 IGMQIAEECFQYLDA
+647 IGMQIAEECFEYLDA

-669 LDAPIAFAPALE
+669 LDAPIPFAPALE
-681 SSILPQEHHITSAL
+681 NSVLPQEHHITSAL

>member
-1 MASKN
+1 MASKK
-6 SATAEKKTPSAV
+6 SATVEAPGSSAV
-18 VSNNNGTVKHSSIE
+18 ESNGSKKYAAAGHAE
-32 HDNLLTNDQLIF
+32 MLTNERMIA

-53 LIDEKEMNL
+53 MIDEKEMNL

-73 GPGHEACQVAMAMA
+73 GPGHEAVQVAMAMA
-87 MKPAYDWAYPYYRD
+87 MKPGSDWAYPYYRD
-101 LAFSLAYGSTAKEI
+101 LAFSLAYGSTAKDI
-115 FCENMHRTEGPSSH
+115 FCENMHRSEGPSSH

-134 SHYGNKSLRI
+134 SHYGDKKLRI

-162 MGSRKEHNDEIT
+162 MGSVKEGNDEVT

-188 AEAVS
+188 WEAVN
-193 WASREKFPVIF
+193 WAAREKFPVIF
-204 YVQNNKYAISVHVKD
+204 MVQNNGYAISVPVEE
-219 QIAGGSVAKLYCNY
+219 QIAGGSLYTLVSGY
-233 PNLKTFNIDGTNFV
+233 PNLKKFRIDGTDFI
-247 ESFATAKEAV
+247 ESYRAACEAV
-257 EYARAGNG
+257 DHCRAGKG
-265 PCLIEAECVRLF
+265 PAFIEATCVRLF

-286 KYMPLEEIE
+286 KYRQVSEIE
-295 ADKRRDPIPKFE
+295 ADKKKDPIPKFE
-307 KFLLEQ
+307 RFLIEA
-313 KIVTQKDIEKFR
+313 KILTQKNIDAIRADIK
-325 AEIKHEVEEA
+325 KEVEDA
-335 ADYAEAAE
+335 ADYAEAAP
-343 SPTADTVKRN
+343 SPTADTVERN
-353 IFSPNIFVPKEGFVE
+353 IYSPVIAIPKDGFEEPV
-368 SEHKGSNIVMVDAI
+368 HAGSNVVLVDAI

-406 KGGVFTATKN
+406 KGGVFSATKG
-416 LTNKFGVERCFNS
+416 LSSTFGVDRCFNS
-429 PLAEASIMG
+429 PLAEASIVG
-438 TAIGLA
+438 TAIGLS

-480 DWSCPVV
+480 DWTCPVV

-493 GFIRGGLY
+493 GYIRGGLY
-501 HSQSIEGFFTHI
+501 HSQSIEGIFTHI
-513 PGLWVA
+513 PGLWIA
-519 FPSTAADAKGLLKTA
+519 FPSNAADAKGLLKTA

-553 FASSPEPDNDYC
+553 FAATPEPNDAYC
-565 LPFGVAKVKKVGNDI
+565 LPFGVAKVKKEGTDI

-591 SIEAARKMEEKGVNC
+591 SIEAARKLEEQGVSC
-606 EIIDLRTLCPWDK
+606 EIIDLRTLAPWDK
-619 ETVFNSVRK
+619 ETVYNSVRK
-628 TGKVLV
+628 TGKVLI

-647 IGMQIAEECFQYLDA
+647 IGTQIAEECFQYLDA
-662 PLARVAA
+662 PLMRVAA

-681 SSILPQEHHITSAL
+681 TAILPQEHHITTAL